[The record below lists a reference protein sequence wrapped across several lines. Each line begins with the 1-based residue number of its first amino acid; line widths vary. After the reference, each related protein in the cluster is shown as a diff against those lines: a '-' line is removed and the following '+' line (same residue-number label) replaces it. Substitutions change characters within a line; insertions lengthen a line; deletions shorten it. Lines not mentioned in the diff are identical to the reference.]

1 MELKAYQKNVL
12 DDLQRYLELMNETQN
27 YREAFRRFW
36 AEESAPSLGFYRDV
50 TPGVPNVCFK
60 VPTGGGKTFIACAAI
75 RPLFDA
81 LPPIKTKAVVWLVPS
96 DAILTQ
102 TLKAL
107 KDPNHPYRRR
117 LAVDF
122 GNRFEVY
129 SKQELLNGQ
138 NFNPTT
144 VFEGLSIMVLSYD
157 SFRGRGKDALK
168 AYQENGALAE
178 FAKIFGAADAPIPN
192 ADETSLFQAINRLN
206 PVVIVDESHHARTE
220 LSLEML
226 KNFNPSFVLDLTA
239 TPRKESNIVSYVDA
253 VRLKSE
259 NMVKLPVVLYNRD
272 SQADV
277 LIDALDLRRRLEELA
292 AAEFERSG
300 RYVRPIALFQ
310 AQPKGKEDATTFEKL
325 RDKLIEAGVPASEIA
340 IRTADVDE
348 LKGVDLTSP
357 ECAIRCIITVN
368 ALKEGWDCPFAY
380 VLASLAN
387 KTSQIDV
394 EQILGRVLRL
404 PHARRNGA
412 AALNMSY
419 VLTSSNDFEA
429 TARQI
434 VRGLNGAGFSER
446 DYRLA
451 SSDDVAPQ
459 QTTQPLLPQFETSSD
474 ESDDLASLDGAAI
487 ASELKRRRE
496 AQEKGDAPSAVDA
509 LLNDAESLAEVYETE
524 IGVENEN
531 EEAQE
536 VKAAKKSFNVNP
548 QFYKDLEEPLPQFCV
563 KFESSS
569 SPNGVFELLDR
580 AALSEGFMLD
590 DESSEI
596 DFDSADAEIVEVDV
610 RETEGGMPKVFKMS
624 NADQRAFQKYFA
636 ALPSEKRRSE
646 CREIVF
652 RQLNKNN
659 ALSAYELKNYLD
671 RIIAGLDRT
680 QLDALEQSPH
690 GFAEKIK
697 ARIETLLNRHR
708 RQTFAKW
715 LETERVVCRPFFHL
729 PWAISPASA
738 SNAFGRSLYSAEEE
752 TNKLEADLILEL
764 TALDNIR
771 WWHRNIARKGF
782 AINGFIDH
790 YPDFIVKTNSGKT
803 ILVETKGEHLK
814 NDDSQAK
821 LELGLQWSKAAGPNY
836 RYYMVFR
843 DEENLM
849 DGAKSIKQ
857 FLEIVRDL

>member
-1 MELKAYQKNVL
+1 MEPKAYQKNVV
-12 DDLQRYLELMNETQN
+12 DDLRRYLELLNETRD

-36 AEESAPSLGFYRDV
+36 SESGAPKLGFYQDV
-50 TPGVPNVCFK
+50 TPGVPNLCFK

-81 LPPIKTKAVVWLVPS
+81 LPPTKTKAVVWLVPS

-122 GNRFEVY
+122 GNRLEVY

-144 VFEGLSIMVLSYD
+144 VFEQLSIMVLSYD
-157 SFRGRGKDALK
+157 SFRGRGDGLK
-168 AYQENGALAE
+168 AYQENGALTE
-178 FAKIFGAADAPIPN
+178 FAKIFGAAEAPIPN

-206 PVVIVDESHHARTE
+206 PVVIVDESHHARST

-226 KNFNPSFVLDLTA
+226 QNFNPSFVLDLTA
-239 TPRKESNIVSYVDA
+239 TPRKESNIISYVDA

-259 NMVKLPVVLYNRD
+259 NMVKLPVILYNRD

-292 AAEFERSG
+292 DAEFECSG

-348 LKGVDLTSP
+348 LKGVDLMSP
-357 ECAIRCIITVN
+357 EFAIRCIITVN

-404 PHARRNGA
+404 PHARRSDV

-446 DYRLA
+446 DFRLA
-451 SSDDVAPQ
+451 SPDDVAPQ
-459 QTTQPLLPQFETSSD
+459 PPTQPLLPQFATSSN
-474 ESDDLASLDGAAI
+474 ETDDFESLDGAAI

-496 AQEKGDAPSAVDA
+496 AKERGNAASAVDA

-524 IGVENEN
+524 IGVGTEN

-536 VKAAKKSFNVNP
+536 VKAAKRTFDVNP
-548 QFYKDLEEPLPQFCV
+548 QFREDLETLLPQFHV
-563 KFESSS
+563 KVEDSLFAEGLFER
-569 SPNGVFELLDR
+569 LDR
-580 AALSEGFMLD
+580 AALSVGFTLKD
-590 DESSEI
+590 KSTEI
-596 DFDSADAEIVEVDV
+596 DFDSADDEIVEIDV
-610 RETEGGMPKVFKMS
+610 RASEGGLPKVFKLS
-624 NADQRAFQKYFA
+624 NADQRKFKEYFNS
-636 ALPSEKRRSE
+636 LPSETRRSE

-652 RQLNKNN
+652 RQLNKND
-659 ALSAYELKNYLD
+659 ALSASELRDYLN
-671 RIIAGLDRT
+671 RIIAGLDRA
-680 QLDALEQSPH
+680 QLAALEQSPL
-690 GFAEKIK
+690 GFAKKIEAK
-697 ARIETLLNRHR
+697 IEALLSRHCR
-708 RQTFAKW
+708 ETFEKW
-715 LETERVVCRPFFHL
+715 LETERVVCL
-729 PWAISPASA
+729 PSYRLPKSISLGAISKHI
-738 SNAFGRSLYSAEEE
+738 GRSLYAAEEK
-752 TNKLEADLILEL
+752 TNKLEAELSLEL
-764 TALDNIR
+764 TALDNVR
-771 WWHRNIARKGF
+771 WWHRNIARRGF
-782 AINGFIDH
+782 ALNGFLDH
-790 YPDFIVKTNSGKT
+790 YPDFIVKTNSGKI

-814 NDDSQAK
+814 NDDSEAK
-821 LELGLQWSKAAGPNY
+821 LALGRTWSRAAGPNY

-849 DGAKSIKQ
+849 DGAKSLKQ
-857 FLEIVRDL
+857 FLDILCDL

>member
-12 DDLQRYLELMNETQN
+12 DDLRRYLELMNETQN

-81 LPPIKTKAVVWLVPS
+81 LPPTKTKAVVWLVPS

-178 FAKIFGAADAPIPN
+178 FAKIFGAVDAPIPN

-239 TPRKESNIVSYVDA
+239 TLRKESNIVSYVDA

-357 ECAIRCIITVN
+357 ECSIRCIITVN

-419 VLTSSNDFEA
+419 VLTSSNDFKA

-459 QTTQPLLPQFETSSD
+459 PLTQPLLPQSETSSD
-474 ESDDLASLDGAAI
+474 ETDDIASLDVAAI

-509 LLNDAESLAEVYETE
+509 LLNDAESLAEDYETK
-524 IGVENEN
+524 IGVGTEN

-536 VKAAKKSFNVNP
+536 VKAAKKTFDVNP
-548 QFYKDLEEPLPQFCV
+548 QFRKDLETPLPQFQV
-563 KFESSS
+563 KVEDSLFAEGLFER
-569 SPNGVFELLDR
+569 LDR
-580 AALSEGFMLD
+580 AALSVGFTLKD
-590 DESSEI
+590 KSTEI

-610 RETEGGMPKVFKMS
+610 RTPEGGLPKVFKMS
-624 NADQRAFQKYFA
+624 NADQRKFKEYFNS
-636 ALPSEKRRSE
+636 LPSETRRSE

-652 RQLNKNN
+652 RQLNKND
-659 ALSAYELKNYLD
+659 ALSASELRDYLA
-671 RIIAGLDRT
+671 RIIAGLDRA
-680 QLDALEQSPH
+680 QLAALEQSPL
-690 GFAEKIK
+690 GFAKKIEAK
-697 ARIETLLNRHR
+697 IEALLIRHCR
-708 RQTFAKW
+708 ETFEKW
-715 LETERVVCRPFFHL
+715 LETERVVCRPSFRL
-729 PWAISPASA
+729 PSSISRTSA

-790 YPDFIVKTNSGKT
+790 YPDFIVKTNNGKI
-803 ILVETKGEHLK
+803 ILIETKGEHLK

-821 LELGLQWSKAAGPNY
+821 LELGRQWSKTAGPNY